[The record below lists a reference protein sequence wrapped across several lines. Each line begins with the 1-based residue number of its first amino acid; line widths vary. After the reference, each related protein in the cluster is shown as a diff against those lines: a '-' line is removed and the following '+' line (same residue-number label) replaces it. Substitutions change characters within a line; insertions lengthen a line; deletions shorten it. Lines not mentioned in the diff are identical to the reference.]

1 MQTSSLVHSRVW
13 SSNKPPHASCLCAW
27 VTETTGSV
35 QRSALLRPLVAG
47 SASCRRQEGAA
58 PPLTT
63 GGQPRPASS
72 MVEQTGVTQ
81 QRTPK
86 MGPLPDLYMTGTGAG
101 DADGPTERQPRAMPQ
116 ATGKTPGYLATSSD
130 CQEHSRPGPRQ
141 MVGTMSFSFL

>member
-1 MQTSSLVHSRVW
+1 
-13 SSNKPPHASCLCAW
+13 
-27 VTETTGSV
+27 
-35 QRSALLRPLVAG
+35 
-47 SASCRRQEGAA
+47 
-58 PPLTT
+58 
-63 GGQPRPASS
+63 
-72 MVEQTGVTQ
+72 MVEQMGVTQ

-101 DADGPTERQPRAMPQ
+101 DADGPTVRQPRAMPQ